1 MSNVSHA
8 AASTSSGQMRDAA
21 ISAEEAGM
29 KPLLPGATTPPST
42 PAPAAAPAPAP
53 APQPEPAP
61 VLEPTPAAPPAEQAP
76 APAPEPDPAP
86 AADPASDPV
95 DSSLT
100 GNHQTG
106 QASWYDTIPGTC
118 AHTTASRGTTVYVT
132 NLQTGITTT
141 CRVADYGP
149 KVPGRVIDLSRT
161 TFSELADPRQGVMPV
176 SVDW

>member
-1 MSNVSHA
+1 
-8 AASTSSGQMRDAA
+8 MRDAA

-53 APQPEPAP
+53 APQPEPVP
-61 VLEPTPAAPPAEQAP
+61 VLEPAPAAPPAEQAP

-86 AADPASDPV
+86 AADPASDPASDPV